1 MPATLPAA
9 RPTRPPTAVT
19 TSFIDPEHDDLRPVN
34 QIIKARVGKPSS
46 PATLWR
52 WRLKGVN
59 GVRLECLRL
68 GGCWVTTDAAF
79 AEFLRAQT
87 QNALAACQSSAD
99 DRPAERSPETVRRL
113 KAEGVL

>member
-1 MPATLPAA
+1 MRAT
-9 RPTRPPTAVT
+9 
-19 TSFIDPEHDDLRPVN
+19 INPEVDNLRPIN
-34 QIIKARVGKPSS
+34 EIIKARLGKRIS

-59 GVRLECLRL
+59 GVRLECLRV

-87 QNALAACQSSAD
+87 ENVLAARTGGGAGD
-99 DRPAERSPETVRRL
+99 APAERSPDKVRRL
-113 KAEGVL
+113 KSAGLL

>member
-1 MPATLPAA
+1 MSATIEPASEA
-9 RPTRPPTAVT
+9 
-19 TSFIDPEHDDLRPVN
+19 LRPVN
-34 QIIKARVGKPSS
+34 EIIKARLGKRIS

-59 GVRLECLRL
+59 GVRLECLRV

-87 QNALAACQSSAD
+87 ENALAACTGSVDAD
-99 DRPAERSPETVRRL
+99 KPAERSPEKVRRL
-113 KAEGVL
+113 RAAGLL